1 MPSIRNSPHVPIRL
15 KSVLLHHGISQD
27 ELAASIRQPT
37 GRPLSRVALNI
48 LLNRG
53 MWPATT
59 DEQDIKSAT
68 VAMLRSRQVDEE
80 EIATI
85 WEPAEHDQRH
95 GRPQYFRPGGADNST
110 HRHTTH
116 ADDIGASETHEML
129 HPSTKKFFGLFRDP
143 FQNDVLSSDDV
154 FLPINYR
161 EIREAMLWS
170 ARNGSLIAVVGES
183 GAGKSVLMR
192 DVIESIQADSDQQI
206 LAIQPQIIDKTRL
219 TSSMITEAIIYDLL
233 PDAKIRRTSEGKER
247 QAQTLLRDSHKAGK
261 RHVLVIEEAHDLSI
275 HTLKLLKRYWE
286 IVEGHRHLL
295 GIILVGQPELQAKLD
310 NYKYEAREL
319 INRLEIATLE
329 PLGRELENYLEMKF
343 LRINKPMA
351 DILAPDAC
359 DALRLKLQRQ
369 VGKDRV
375 SLLYPLRVNVEITRA
390 MNKAADLGMPL
401 VDAAVIAKL

>member
-1 MPSIRNSPHVPIRL
+1 MPNLNNAPHVPIRL
-15 KSVLLHHGISQD
+15 KTVLREHGIGQE
-27 ELAASIRQPT
+27 ELAECIRQPS
-37 GRPLSRVALNI
+37 GKPMSRVAINI

-53 MWPATT
+53 VWPVTT
-59 DEQDIKSAT
+59 AEADIRRITES
-68 VAMLRSRQVDEE
+68 MLRERQVPEE
-80 EIATI
+80 QISTI
-85 WEPAEHDQRH
+85 WDRENHDHPHGMPQHFREGGPHHGPRH
-95 GRPQYFRPGGADNST
+95 HHT
-110 HRHTTH
+110 HQE
-116 ADDIGASETHEML
+116 AQESETHEML
-129 HPSTKKFFGLFRDP
+129 HPSTRKHFGLFRDP

-206 LAIQPQIIDKTRL
+206 MAIQPQIIDKTKL
-219 TSSMITEAIIYDLL
+219 TSAMITEAIIYDLL
-233 PDAKIRRTSEGKER
+233 PDARIRRTSEGKER

-275 HTLKLLKRYWE
+275 HTLKLLKRFWE

-295 GIILVGQPELQAKLD
+295 GIILVGQPELQSKLD

-329 PLGRELENYLEMKF
+329 PLGRELENYLSLKF
-343 LRINKPMA
+343 KRVSKPIGE
-351 DILAPDAC
+351 ILAPDAC
-359 DALRLKLQRQ
+359 DALRQKLQRQ

-390 MNKAADLGMPL
+390 MNKAADLGAPL
-401 VDAAVIAKL
+401 VDAAIVAKL

>member
-1 MPSIRNSPHVPIRL
+1 MSAHRDHYQPIRL
-15 KSVLLHHGISQD
+15 KRVLAEHGI
-27 ELAASIRQPT
+27 RQGEIGVRVMQPS
-37 GRPLSRVALNI
+37 GRPLSRIGVNQLINFG
-48 LLNRG
+48 L
-53 MWPATT
+53 WPATT
-59 DEQDIKSAT
+59 SRETIMDAT
-68 VAMLRSRQVDEE
+68 HDLLRERGVPEP

-85 WEPAEHDQRH
+85 WQPEERDPKGIQ
-95 GRPQYFRPGGADNST
+95 PQHRQPGGAA
-110 HRHTTH
+110 HLTH
-116 ADDIGASETHEML
+116 ARHHETQDSETREML
-129 HPSTKKFFGLFRDP
+129 HPSTRKHFGLFRDP
-143 FQNDVLSSDDV
+143 FQNDVLSTDDV
-154 FLPINYR
+154 YLPLNYR

-219 TSSMITEAIIYDLL
+219 TSSMITEAIIYDLM
-233 PDAKIRRTSEGKER
+233 PDAKIRRTAEGKER

-275 HTLKLLKRYWE
+275 HTLKLLKRFWE

-295 GIILVGQPELQAKLD
+295 GIVLVGQPELQSKLD

-329 PLGRELENYLEMKF
+329 PLGRDLEGYLAMKF
-343 LRINKPMA
+343 DRIGKQLA
-351 DILAPDAC
+351 DFLSPDAC
-359 DALRLKLQRQ
+359 DALRAKLQRQ
-369 VGKDRV
+369 VGKDRI

-401 VDAAVIAKL
+401 VDAAVISKL

>member
-1 MPSIRNSPHVPIRL
+1 MPNIQNSPHVPIRL

-27 ELAASIRQPT
+27 ELAACIRQPT

-53 MWPATT
+53 VWPATT

-68 VAMLRSRQVDEE
+68 VAMLRSRQIDEE

-85 WEPAEHDQRH
+85 WHPAEHDTPHGMPQFYRDGRH
-95 GRPQYFRPGGADNST
+95 ANRANPADQV
-110 HRHTTH
+110 
-116 ADDIGASETHEML
+116 GASETHEML
-129 HPSTKKFFGLFRDP
+129 HPSTKKHFGLFRDP
-143 FQNDVLSSDDV
+143 FQNDVLSGDDV
-154 FLPINYR
+154 FLPLNYR

-192 DVIESIQADSDQQI
+192 DVIESIHADSDQQI

-219 TSSMITEAIIYDLL
+219 TSGMITEAIIYDLL

-275 HTLKLLKRYWE
+275 HTLKLLKRFWE

-295 GIILVGQPELQAKLD
+295 GIILVGQPELQTKLD

-329 PLGRELENYLEMKF
+329 PLGRELENYLAMKF
-343 LRINKPMA
+343 QRINKPMA

-369 VGKDRV
+369 IGKDRI

-401 VDAAVIAKL
+401 VDSAVISKL

>member
-1 MPSIRNSPHVPIRL
+1 MPTPRNQPYQPITL
-15 KSVLLHHGISQD
+15 KTVLLRHGISQS
-27 ELAASIRQPT
+27 EFGARVLQPS
-37 GRPLSRVALNI
+37 GKPVSRVAINR
-48 LLNRG
+48 LLNHGEWPVTTRRQDIETAAVDLLRERQVPEDEIASI
-53 MWPATT
+53 WAPATL
-59 DEQDIKSAT
+59 D
-68 VAMLRSRQVDEE
+68 R
-80 EIATI
+80 
-85 WEPAEHDQRH
+85 PH
-95 GRPQYFRPGGADNST
+95 GMPIHYRPGGAPFGRRQP
-110 HRHTTH
+110 HHEP
-116 ADDIGASETHEML
+116 DDSETREML
-129 HPSTKKFFGLFRDP
+129 HPSTRKHFGLFRDP
-143 FQNDVLSSDDV
+143 FQNDVLSSEDV

-192 DVIESIQADSDQQI
+192 DVIESIQSDSDQQI
-206 LAIQPQIIDKTRL
+206 LAIQPQVIDKTRL
-219 TSSMITEAIIYDLL
+219 TSGMITEAIIYDLL

-247 QAQTLLRDSHKAGK
+247 QAQGLLRASHKAGK

-275 HTLKLLKRYWE
+275 HTLKLLKRFWE

-310 NYKYEAREL
+310 NYRYEAREL
-319 INRLEIATLE
+319 INRLEVATLE
-329 PLGRELENYLEMKF
+329 PLGRELEAYLEMK
-343 LRINKPMA
+343 LKRVGKTLA
-351 DILAPDAC
+351 DILDTDAC
-359 DALRLKLQRQ
+359 DALRQKLQRQ